1 VESTLTIKEE
11 STLIR
16 DRHHK
21 PDTAEVDIAVE
32 AEEVDIVAEEVDEVA
47 AGVVVVDEVVVVVVV
62 VMDNFTLGYV
72 GDSLG
77 TALWEGPGDFV
88 LHNHLHRR

>member
-21 PDTAEVDIAVE
+21 ADTAEVDIA
-32 AEEVDIVAEEVDEVA
+32 AEEVDIVAEEVDVVA

-72 GDSLG
+72 GNCTLG
-77 TALWEGPGDFV
+77 RPWRFCIA
-88 LHNHLHRR
+88 

>member
-1 VESTLTIKEE
+1 VESTLTIKAE

-21 PDTAEVDIAVE
+21 ADTAEVDIA
-32 AEEVDIVAEEVDEVA
+32 AEEVDIVADEVA
-47 AGVVVVDEVVVVVVV
+47 VGVEAVGVVVVDEVVEVVVV

>member
-21 PDTAEVDIAVE
+21 VGMAEVDIA
-32 AEEVDIVAEEVDEVA
+32 AEEVDIVAEEVDVVEVDA
-47 AGVVVVDEVVVVVVV
+47 EVVDVEVVVVVV

-77 TALWEGPGDFV
+77 NCTLGRPWRFCIA
-88 LHNHLHRR
+88 